1 MIFPWQE
8 TAWQQ
13 WQQQAAHL
21 GQAYLLS
28 GAAGIGID
36 AFGREMAQGLLCQ
49 TPGVKACGQ
58 CAQCHQF
65 RQATHPD
72 FWVLKRLEDKKEITI
87 DQVRELTDKV
97 SRTAHQGGF
106 KVVLVLE
113 TETLNVSAFNAL
125 LKTLEEPPERTVLIL
140 TTHRLSALPAT
151 IISRCRQVAFAA
163 PSRDEALA
171 WLQQA
176 LPQADLPLLKKALTL
191 NWGGPVAAKTWIDDK
206 AFEWEAAW
214 QDDIKGLQQGRLS
227 VSQAVE
233 KWKKWPQPEVALDY
247 FYAWSVNVVRSALY
261 GQKRP
266 YSPNWLAFQ
275 KAVLQARQ
283 YWHQNVNKDLLLEG
297 ICLEWLQQHQT
308 DYQPGSAFSGALI
321 RGRDL

>member
-36 AFGREMAQGLLCQ
+36 AFAREMAQGLLCQ

-191 NWGGPVAAKTWIDDK
+191 NWGGRWQRKPGLTTKRLNGKRLGRTISK
-206 AFEWEAAW
+206 AC
-214 QDDIKGLQQGRLS
+214 
-227 VSQAVE
+227 
-233 KWKKWPQPEVALDY
+233 
-247 FYAWSVNVVRSALY
+247 
-261 GQKRP
+261 
-266 YSPNWLAFQ
+266 
-275 KAVLQARQ
+275 
-283 YWHQNVNKDLLLEG
+283 NKD
-297 ICLEWLQQHQT
+297 
-308 DYQPGSAFSGALI
+308 A
-321 RGRDL
+321 

>member
-1 MIFPWQE
+1 E
-8 TAWQQ
+8 
-13 WQQQAAHL
+13 
-21 GQAYLLS
+21 
-28 GAAGIGID
+28 
-36 AFGREMAQGLLCQ
+36 AFAREMAHGLLCQ
-49 TPGVKACGQ
+49 TPGVSACGQ

-65 RQATHPD
+65 QQATHPD
-72 FWVLKRLEDKKEITI
+72 FFVLQRLEDKKEIAI

-113 TETLNVSAFNAL
+113 SETLNKSAFNAL
-125 LKTLEEPPERTVLIL
+125 LKTLEEPPEGTVLIL
-140 TTHRLSALPAT
+140 TTHRLSVLPAT
-151 IISRCRQVAFAA
+151 IISRCRQMAFAS
-163 PSRDEALA
+163 PSREVALT

-176 LPQADLPLLKKALTL
+176 LPQTDVPRLKKALTL
-191 NWGGPVAAKTWIDDK
+191 NWGAPLAARNWVENK

-214 QDDIKGLQQGRLS
+214 QDDLLSLQQAQLS

-233 KWKKWPQPEVALDY
+233 KWKKWPQPEAALDY
-247 FYAWSVNVVRSALY
+247 FYAWSVQQVRSALY
-261 GQKRP
+261 GQKHP
-266 YSPNWLAFQ
+266 YNPNWLAFQ

-297 ICLEWLQQHQT
+297 ICLEWLQQHQP
-308 DYQPGSAFSGALI
+308 DYQPGLAFSGTLI